1 MQEYKILGWD
11 ISEIKILMNLVS
23 KREEKSLI
31 EVFDNFAKQTN
42 RKTFSVRNF
51 YYKLLE
57 LANIDNKIAQVLNKN
72 GIENAEIRTN
82 HFSNTETENLLRIL
96 LNNEKNISVRRACME
111 LAKGDD
117 TLMMRYQNK
126 YRNALKNQ
134 PELVSRILDELKSKQ
149 IRVREVEPNNIM
161 VMPLAKQLVTEK
173 EIQSL
178 FGGLIRLVKK
188 SAEQEISTQLKRE
201 AEFANTALQNSLIDL
216 RRKEI
221 LIKELQEQNL
231 ILKTKLASL
240 KENLQHSQE
249 KLIGNISTITQLA
262 QSSKIDELKKFISKL
277 KIEKSEQ
284 KE

>member
-23 KREEKSLI
+23 KREEKSLV
-31 EVFDNFAKQTN
+31 EVFENFAKQTN

-57 LANIDNKIAQVLNKN
+57 LANIDDKIAQVLNKN

-82 HFSNTETENLLRIL
+82 HFSSTETENLLRIL
-96 LNNEKNISVRRACME
+96 LNNENNISVRRACME

-126 YRNALKNQ
+126 YRNALKKQ

-161 VMPLAKQLVTEK
+161 VMPLAKQLITEK

>member
-23 KREEKSLI
+23 KREEKSLV
-31 EVFDNFAKQTN
+31 EVFENFAKQTN

-82 HFSNTETENLLRIL
+82 HFSSTETENLLRIL

-161 VMPLAKQLVTEK
+161 VMPLAKQLITEK

>member
-23 KREEKSLI
+23 KREEKSLV

-51 YYKLLE
+51 YYKLLK
-57 LANIDNKIAQVLNKN
+57 LANIDDKIAQVLNKN

-82 HFSNTETENLLRIL
+82 HFSSTETENLLRVL

-134 PELVSRILDELKSKQ
+134 PELVSRIVDELKSKQ

-161 VMPLAKQLVTEK
+161 VMPLAKQLITEK
-173 EIQSL
+173 EWW
-178 FGGLIRLVKK
+178 
-188 SAEQEISTQLKRE
+188 AY
-201 AEFANTALQNSLIDL
+201 
-216 RRKEI
+216 
-221 LIKELQEQNL
+221 
-231 ILKTKLASL
+231 
-240 KENLQHSQE
+240 
-249 KLIGNISTITQLA
+249 
-262 QSSKIDELKKFISKL
+262 
-277 KIEKSEQ
+277 
-284 KE
+284 

>member
-23 KREEKSLI
+23 KREEKSLV

-51 YYKLLE
+51 YYKLLK
-57 LANIDNKIAQVLNKN
+57 LANIDDKIAQVLNKN

-82 HFSNTETENLLRIL
+82 HFSSTETENLLRVL

-161 VMPLAKQLVTEK
+161 VMPLAKQLITEK

>member
-57 LANIDNKIAQVLNKN
+57 LANIDDKIAQVLNKN

-82 HFSNTETENLLRIL
+82 HFSSTETENLLRIL

-161 VMPLAKQLVTEK
+161 VMPLAKQLITEK

>member
-23 KREEKSLI
+23 KREEKSLV

-82 HFSNTETENLLRIL
+82 HFSSTETENLLRVL

-134 PELVSRILDELKSKQ
+134 PELVSRIVDELKSKQ

-161 VMPLAKQLVTEK
+161 VMPLAKQLITEK

>member
-23 KREEKSLI
+23 KREEKSLV

-57 LANIDNKIAQVLNKN
+57 LANIDDKIAQVLNKN

-82 HFSNTETENLLRIL
+82 HFSSTETENLLRIL

-134 PELVSRILDELKSKQ
+134 PELVSRILDELKSKH

-161 VMPLAKQLVTEK
+161 VMPLAKQLITEK

>member
-23 KREEKSLI
+23 KREEKSLV

-82 HFSNTETENLLRIL
+82 HFSSTETENLLRIL

-161 VMPLAKQLVTEK
+161 VMPLAKQLITEK

>member
-23 KREEKSLI
+23 KREEKSLV
-31 EVFDNFAKQTN
+31 EVFENFAKQTN

-82 HFSNTETENLLRIL
+82 HFSSTETENLLRIL

-161 VMPLAKQLVTEK
+161 VMPLAKQLITEK

-231 ILKTKLASL
+231 ILKTKLANL